1 MHCTLIS
8 HSRGPLRSMAVNL
21 PPFQALLD
29 AHRADVYRFLVAL
42 VGPQEAEDCFQ
53 DTFLAALRAYPD
65 LRDARNLRAWL
76 FTIAHRKAMDS
87 HRARARRA
95 EPVEEVPDVAATAPA
110 DRDPALWAAVR
121 ALPPKQR
128 AAVIARYVNDL
139 PYREIVH
146 VVGGTE
152 EAARRNAADGVKKLR
167 EAWRG

>member
-1 MHCTLIS
+1 
-8 HSRGPLRSMAVNL
+8 MAVSL

-29 AHRADVYRFLVAL
+29 AHRADVYRFIVAL

-87 HRARARRA
+87 HRARVRRP
-95 EPVEEVPDVAATAPA
+95 EPVEQVPDREAAPRPE
-110 DRDPALWAAVR
+110 RDPALWEMVR
-121 ALPPKQR
+121 GLPPKQR
-128 AAVIARYVNDL
+128 TAVIARYVNDL
-139 PYREIVH
+139 PYREIARI
-146 VVGGTE
+146 VGGSE

>member
-1 MHCTLIS
+1 
-8 HSRGPLRSMAVNL
+8 MAVKL

-53 DTFLAALRAYPD
+53 ETFLAALRAYPD
-65 LRDARNLRAWL
+65 LRDAGNLRAWV

-87 HRARARRA
+87 HRARSKRPEPIDAVPERA
-95 EPVEEVPDVAATAPA
+95 APPPA
-110 DRDPALWAAVR
+110 ERDPVLWEAVR
-121 ALPPKQR
+121 SLPPKQR
-128 AAVIARYVNDL
+128 TAVVARYVNDL
-139 PYREIVH
+139 PYREIARVL
-146 VVGGTE
+146 GGTE

>member
-1 MHCTLIS
+1 MTVS
-8 HSRGPLRSMAVNL
+8 L

-65 LRDARNLRAWL
+65 LREARNLRAWL
-76 FTIAHRKAMDS
+76 FTIAHRKALDS
-87 HRARARRA
+87 HRARARRP
-95 EPVEEVPDVAATAPA
+95 EPVDAVPDRSAAPRAE
-110 DRDPALWAAVR
+110 RDPALWEMVR

-128 AAVIARYVNDL
+128 AAVTARYVNDL
-139 PYREIVH
+139 PYREIARI
-146 VVGGTE
+146 VGGTE